1 MNKTFKDM
9 NTLEVAAAICSK
21 LDSLGIKT
29 TLSGGY
35 CAEIYSCGEY
45 TSMDIDLINQYNED
59 HKKIVETMIEF
70 GFTQKGKD
78 FYHVDVEY
86 SIEFPCGPPTVGFE
100 LIKDVAEIE
109 TEAGVLRI
117 LRATDCVKDRLCGFY
132 HWEEEASLE
141 QALIVALANDIDI
154 EDIKNWS
161 IKEESEEKF
170 NIFYQELKK
179 RKKKSYSKS

>member
-9 NTLEVAAAICSK
+9 TTIEVAAAICTK

-59 HKKIVETMIEF
+59 HKKIVETMNEL
-70 GFTQKGKD
+70 GFAQEGKD
-78 FYHVDVEY
+78 FYHDDAEY
-86 SIEFPCGPPTVGFE
+86 SIEFPCGPPAVGFE

-117 LRATDCVKDRLCGFY
+117 LRTTDCVKDRLCGFF
-132 HWEEEASLE
+132 HWDEEVSLE
-141 QALIVALANDIDI
+141 QALMVALANDIDI
-154 EDIKNWS
+154 EDIRKWAIN
-161 IKEESEEKF
+161 EGSEKKF
-170 NIFYQELKK
+170 NIFYQKLKK
-179 RKKKSYSKS
+179 RQKIKIK